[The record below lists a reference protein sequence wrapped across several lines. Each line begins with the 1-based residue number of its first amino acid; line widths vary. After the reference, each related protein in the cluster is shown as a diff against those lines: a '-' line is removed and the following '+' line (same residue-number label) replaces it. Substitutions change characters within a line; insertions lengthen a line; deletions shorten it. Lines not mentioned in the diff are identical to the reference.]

1 MKRLALVRVKAC
13 ARCRRAIAFLKS
25 EDGEH
30 ALGLPIELDKARELL
45 SRYQASGVE
54 KFLADL
60 LLRLLARS
68 PSALRQV
75 VLDCN
80 KGGFLSATVD
90 TALDGK
96 TESFSCSPEEGL
108 GLAIAA
114 EIPLYAAERIFEDRH
129 LFHPLETE
137 SEESAPPQSKP
148 RPPLH

>member
-1 MKRLALVRVKAC
+1 MIRLALVRVRAC
-13 ARCRRAIAFLKS
+13 ERCRRAVAFLKS
-25 EDGEH
+25 EDGKH
-30 ALGLPIELDKARELL
+30 ALGLPVELDKARELL
-45 SRYQASGVE
+45 SRHQAEGDE

-68 PSALRQV
+68 PSGLRQV

-80 KGGFLSATVD
+80 KGGFLSATID
-90 TALDGK
+90 ITLDGK

-114 EIPLYAAERIFEDRH
+114 EIPLYAVERIFEDRH

-137 SEESAPPQSKP
+137 SEESGPPQSKP
-148 RPPLH
+148 KPTLH

>member
-1 MKRLALVRVKAC
+1 MKRLALVRVRVC
-13 ARCRRAIAFLKS
+13 AQCRRAVAFLKS
-25 EDGEH
+25 DDGEH
-30 ALGLPIELDKARELL
+30 AFGLPIEPDKARELL
-45 SRYQASGVE
+45 SRHHATGGE

-68 PSALRQV
+68 PSGLCQV

-80 KGGFLSATVD
+80 KGGFLSATLD
-90 TALDGK
+90 ISLDGK

-114 EIPLYAAERIFEDRH
+114 EIPLYAAERIFEESH

-137 SEESAPPQSKP
+137 SEESGPPQSKP
-148 RPPLH
+148 KPTLH